1 MKKSLGKRFISGV
14 TSGILAVTYALP
26 ASLLPAAAEDGTSN
40 PKYGKDYAV
49 EDILSEYAYFI
60 KDDANIGN
68 HTVGSIAVGGTGV
81 IDHFGEGAVSP
92 SFIGN
97 IEKTG
102 NYQSEA
108 PFLYGEDI
116 RERYKGQPVYY
127 HEHSEGLSYLD
138 FEGSKFQKID
148 NDFIDFNEA
157 FAKISEW
164 SESKKNASDAYRLT
178 ADDVEDRE
186 LWYGNNIKVISIDF
200 DTMPSNIVI
209 PKDIFESA
217 DLISLNGDIAKIA
230 TGGYTITLEGI
241 DKANLTFDGN
251 TEGGF
256 KQVEFAGVDSGK
268 NTTAFHAL
276 GDSAITQNGQI
287 NLDAG
292 MNFVWNFPDS
302 SEVNFKFGGGHI
314 VAPNASYSNDG
325 GNNEGSIIAKSI
337 AFTKAEAHFYPYFP
351 LSGERP
357 EKKKTSD
364 VSFSKVKDT
373 TEITETTADGY
384 SVKNAGEKISGAH
397 MVLTLDTPDKEGETL
412 SGVTSNLDSRSVEDG
427 KPAISDK
434 VIKWTTT
441 DTDLTL
447 KGLPDGKY
455 ILSEENAPDGCQPIK
470 STVIT
475 VSEGKVTSD
484 NTSGVIIKDKSGSAP
499 ASLAVVDEVYTVFI
513 RKARTVSEG
522 VDTPV
527 SGAVLRLSGVDEY
540 DQPIDM
546 SNVSAKDIQYFT
558 DNGHGIQLGGVDSQL
573 AAYKLASNSI
583 ENIAADKKASYEFR
597 TIGSTVAF
605 TGLPAGTY
613 TIEELSAPAGFLSA
627 ASKTFVVSKDSDG
640 RLAMTSGRDADA
652 SQDIVTLYD
661 NVQLIKISK
670 ADIGGKIVEGAEFE
684 LSRTDNNFLG
694 NVSVAAE
701 NDEAYD
707 RIIELQADDSDGD
720 DYNDKGVEIQLNG
733 TQSFTVRG
741 NTMNHISIN
750 GKAVNAVN
758 KQNTYLYES
767 SASGNL
773 IISGMYEGDYTVE
786 LDDGTGFILRCDKGE
801 KEISEITVF
810 CAPKSS
816 DNKDDLKDSTAIL
829 SSDKKTISFKGGT
842 VDIASL
848 EDGEYVLKETAAPN
862 GFAKVE
868 SEFTFEIK
876 NGEVTLKSADTTG
889 FTVKDGNNIIIT
901 DSVSEISI
909 YKYYDSVGNTTP
921 EDTSEGA
928 DMKLTFVKASDK
940 AAQEIIDARNLK
952 VGESAKWNSKREN
965 PRKFIG
971 LMDGEYLLEEV
982 KAPDGYQ
989 AAEPKTIIIRD
1000 GVIAGDGTTE
1010 FLLNTKK
1017 GTITLDKKALGGEYI
1032 ADGTAEFTIKPNGNG
1047 ATLKGVS
1054 INGSEDLGDVAE
1066 YKFSGLTST
1075 FRGLVDGDYILVE
1088 DTAPAGYS
1096 VVSEFRFTVKG
1107 GKVENVESATN
1118 GRSYKDDK
1126 GNIVVEDAPIIKLSK
1141 ESLGAKPIP
1150 ESAGKAEFT
1159 LIANDEGASLKGVKI
1174 NGTEVTEDTN
1184 ETKFKGNAVDF
1195 EYLGAGS
1202 YTLVEDTAPTGY
1214 SVVTKFN
1221 FTVDEK
1227 GRVSN
1232 VETTTNG
1239 KSYIG
1244 ENGEIVVE
1252 DAPII
1257 KIDKKEVGG
1266 EPIPEESG
1274 KAKFKLTAEGE
1285 QTLEGVKVD
1294 GGEAIGKGVKEV
1306 EFDGNTAELE
1316 YLPDGKYSLE
1326 ETAAPDG
1333 YTTITT
1339 FTFEIEDGVVKNTSV
1354 VTDGD
1359 KKVSDDGKTI
1369 EVFDTKSTIKIDK
1382 QALGGTPIP
1391 ESAGK
1396 AKFTLIANDEGA
1408 TLQGVKV
1415 NGKTVED
1422 DTASVEFDGNAA
1434 EFEFLKD
1441 GQYTLREDT
1450 APTGYSVITDF
1461 TFTVE
1466 NGVVTKSDAVTTG
1479 RITVSPDGK
1488 KIVVEDAPIIKIDKK
1503 EVGGEPIPESAGKA
1517 KFKLTAEGDQ
1527 TLEGVKVD
1535 GGEAIGKGVKEVEFD
1550 GNAAELE
1557 YLPNGTY
1564 SLEET
1569 AAPDG
1574 YTTITTFTFDIVDGT
1589 VTNVKVKTD
1598 GDAKVS
1604 EDGTVLEVFDTKSV
1618 ISIDKKALG
1627 GEEIPAEAGGA
1638 TFVLTAEDEGTTLE
1652 GVTINDGKALGE
1664 VKSTE
1669 FTGNGT
1675 KFTGL
1680 KDGKYSLEETA
1691 APTGFKTVTKFT
1703 FDIENGVVKNVD
1715 VETDG
1720 DAVVSKDGKVLE
1732 VFDTK
1737 SVISIDKKA
1746 LGGEEIP
1753 AEAGGATFVLT
1764 AEDKD
1769 TTLEG
1774 VTIN

>member
-1 MKKSLGKRFISGV
+1 MKKSLGKRFLSGV

-26 ASLLPAAAEDGTSN
+26 SNIPSASAGDETLN
-40 PKYGKDYAV
+40 PKYGKEYAV
-49 EDILSEYAYFI
+49 EDILSEYAYFV

-127 HEHSEGLSYLD
+127 HQHSGELSYLD
-138 FEGSKFQKID
+138 SEDSKFKKID
-148 NDFIDFNEA
+148 NDFIDFGEA

-164 SESKKNASDAYRLT
+164 SEAKKTASDAYKLT
-178 ADDVEDRE
+178 ESDIEERE
-186 LWYGNNIKVISIDF
+186 LWFGNNIKVISIDF

-209 PKDIFESA
+209 PKEIFESA
-217 DLISLNGDIAKIA
+217 NLISLKGNIEKIA
-230 TGGYTITLEGI
+230 TGGYTITLE
-241 DKANLTFDGN
+241 DVEKANLAFDGN
-251 TEGGF
+251 GEGGF
-256 KQVEFAGVDSGK
+256 KLVEFAGVEAGK

-276 GDSAITQNGQI
+276 GDSETTQNGQI

-292 MNFVWNFPDS
+292 MNLVWNFPDS
-302 SEVNFKFGGGHI
+302 TEVNFKFGGGHI

-337 AFTKAEAHFYPYFP
+337 EHTKAEAHFYPYYSF
-351 LSGERP
+351 SKERP
-357 EKKKTSD
+357 VKKKVSD
-364 VSFSKVKDT
+364 VTFSKVKDT
-373 TEITETTADGY
+373 TEIAETTSDGY

-397 MVLTLDTPDKEGETL
+397 MVLTLDAPEQEGETL
-412 SGVTSNLDSRSVEDG
+412 SGVTSNLDSKSVEEG
-427 KPAISDK
+427 KPVISGS
-434 VIKWTTT
+434 VIKWTTV

-455 ILSEENAPDGCQPIK
+455 ILSEENAPEGCQPIK

-475 VSEGKVTSD
+475 VSDGKVTSD
-484 NTSGVIIKDKSGSAP
+484 NTTGVIAKDKSGSET
-499 ASLAVVDEVYTVFI
+499 ASITAVDEVYTAFI
-513 RKARTVSEG
+513 RKARTVSG
-522 VDTPV
+522 SVDSPV
-527 SGAVLRLSGVDEY
+527 SGALLRLTGVDEY

-546 SNVSAKDIQYFT
+546 SAVTAKDVQYFT
-558 DNGHGIQLGGVDSQL
+558 DNGHGIQLESVDSQL
-573 AAYKLASNSI
+573 AAYKLSSNAI
-583 ENIAADKKASYEFR
+583 ENTASDKKAAYEF
-597 TIGSTVAF
+597 TTTGSNVAF

-613 TIEELSAPAGFLSA
+613 TIEELSAPTGYLSA
-627 ASKTFVVSKDSDG
+627 SSKTFVISKDTNG
-640 RLAMTSGRDADA
+640 RLAMTSGKDTGA
-652 SQDIVTLYD
+652 SQDTVTLYD
-661 NVQLIKISK
+661 NIQTIKISK
-670 ADIGGKIVEGAEFE
+670 ADIGGNIVEGAEFE
-684 LSRTDNNFLG
+684 LSRTDNSSLG
-694 NVSVAAE
+694 NVSIALDE
-701 NDEAYD
+701 DEAYD
-707 RIIELQADDSDGD
+707 IIGEVSEAADSDGD

-741 NTMNHISIN
+741 KTMNHIRIN
-750 GKAVNAVN
+750 GKAVNTGS
-758 KQNTYLYES
+758 KQNTYLYEG
-767 SASGNL
+767 SATDQL
-773 IISGMYEGDYTVE
+773 IITGMYEGDYTVK
-786 LDDGTGFILRCDKGE
+786 LDDGTECIIHCSKGN
-801 KEISEITVF
+801 KKIDNYGVLLK
-810 CAPKSS
+810 PKSS
-816 DNKDDLKDSTAIL
+816 DNKEDLKDSTAIL
-829 SSDKKTISFKGGT
+829 STDNKTISFKGGT
-842 VDIASL
+842 VNIASL
-848 EDGEYVLKETAAPN
+848 DDGEYVLKETAAPN

-889 FTVKDGNNIIIT
+889 FAVKNGDEIVIT
-901 DSVSEISI
+901 DSISEISI

-921 EDTSEGA
+921 DAAGKGA

-940 AAQEIIDARNLK
+940 AVQDIVGAKNIK

-965 PRKFIG
+965 PKVFVG
-971 LMDGEYLLEEV
+971 LMDGEYLLEEE
-982 KAPDGYQ
+982 KAPEGYE
-989 AAEPKTIIIRD
+989 AAEPKTIIIKD
-1000 GVIAGDGTTE
+1000 GIIAGDGTSE
-1010 FLLNTKK
+1010 YLLNTKK
-1017 GTITLDKKALGGEYI
+1017 GTITLDKKALGGDYI
-1032 ADGTAEFTIKPNGNG
+1032 AEGEVEFTIKASGSG

-1054 INGSEDLGDVAE
+1054 INGGEELGDVKE

-1075 FRGLVDGDYILVE
+1075 FTGLKDGEYILVE

-1096 VVSEFRFTVKG
+1096 VVSEFKFTVKG
-1107 GKVENVESATN
+1107 GNVESVESTTN
-1118 GRSYKDDK
+1118 GRSYKDEK
-1126 GNIVVEDAPIIKLSK
+1126 GNIVVEDAPIVKLSK
-1141 ESLGAKPIP
+1141 EALGAKPIP

-1195 EYLGAGS
+1195 EYLAAGS

-1227 GRVSN
+1227 GKVSK
-1232 VETTTNG
+1232 VDTTTNG

-1244 ENGEIVVE
+1244 ENGEIIVE

-1274 KAKFKLTAEGE
+1274 KAKFKLTAEGD

-1294 GGEAIGKGVKEV
+1294 GGEALGKDVKEV
-1306 EFDGNTAELE
+1306 EFDGNVAELE

-1396 AKFTLIANDEGA
+1396 AKFTLIENDEGA
-1408 TLQGVKV
+1408 SLKGVKV
-1415 NGKTVED
+1415 NGKAVEEAA
-1422 DTASVEFDGNAA
+1422 ASVEFDGNAA

-1466 NGVVTKSDAVTTG
+1466 NGIVTKSDAVTTG
-1479 RITVSPDGK
+1479 RTTVSPDGK

-1517 KFKLTAEGDQ
+1517 KFKLTAEGEQ

-1574 YTTITTFTFDIVDGT
+1574 YTTITTFTFDIVDGK

-1604 EDGTVLEVFDTKSV
+1604 EDGTVIEVFDTKST
-1618 ISIDKKALG
+1618 ITIDKKALG

-1638 TFVLTAEDEGTTLE
+1638 TFVLTAEDEGKTLK

-1691 APTGFKTVTKFT
+1691 APTGYATVTKFT
-1703 FDIENGVVKNVD
+1703 FDIENGIVKNV
-1715 VETDG
+1715 
-1720 DAVVSKDGKVLE
+1720 
-1732 VFDTK
+1732 
-1737 SVISIDKKA
+1737 
-1746 LGGEEIP
+1746 
-1753 AEAGGATFVLT
+1753 
-1764 AEDKD
+1764 
-1769 TTLEG
+1769 
-1774 VTIN
+1774 